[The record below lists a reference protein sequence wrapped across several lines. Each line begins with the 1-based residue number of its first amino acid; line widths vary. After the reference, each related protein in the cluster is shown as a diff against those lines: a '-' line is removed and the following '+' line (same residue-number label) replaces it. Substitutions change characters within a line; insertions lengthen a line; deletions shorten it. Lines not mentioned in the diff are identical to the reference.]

1 MHPRRSARSGMAL
14 IVALAAVVLAGGM
27 ALCMQARSAAIARAE
42 RAEAEIELARS
53 AAAEAAREAIWLLA
67 ADEDLE
73 TDHLGE
79 EWAKPRET
87 NREDGL
93 STWAMAEDAGR
104 FFNWNNLA
112 VSNRAARSQREILAD
127 LMIFCGDFAPAGRV
141 DAMADYVDADD
152 DGDYEAE
159 RYREEGA
166 GHAPANRILWAPV
179 ELTRARGFS
188 AGDFRPRPKKSTD
201 DVFGGDLSA
210 ATAVVPVR
218 LEEPLPIN
226 VNTAARE
233 ALLGVTG
240 IDHDAAVRTVMALRE
255 VKPFRSLGALALANP
270 EWAARIEGSVGTSSS
285 IYRVRARASLGG
297 RHRTVLAWVRRD
309 SAGDVRIVQ
318 WVEGG
323 G

>member
-1 MHPRRSARSGMAL
+1 MQPGRSARSGMAL

-42 RAEAEIELARS
+42 RAEAEVELARA
-53 AAAEAAREAIWLLA
+53 AAAEAAREAIWILA

-79 EWAKPRET
+79 EWAQPRET
-87 NREDGL
+87 TREGGL
-93 STWAMAEDAGR
+93 STWAVVEDAGR
-104 FFNWNNLA
+104 YFNWNNLA
-112 VSNRAARSQREILAD
+112 VSNRAARSQREILSD
-127 LMIFCGDFAPAGRV
+127 LMMFCGDFAPAERV
-141 DAMADYVDADD
+141 EAVADYVDADGEGAYED
-152 DGDYEAE
+152 D
-159 RYREEGA
+159 RYRELGP
-166 GHAPANRILWAPV
+166 GQAPANRILWAPV
-179 ELTRARGFS
+179 ELTRAIGFS
-188 AGDFRPRPKKSTD
+188 AEDFRPRPPTSSD

-226 VNTAARE
+226 VNTASRE

-240 IDHDAAVRTVMALRE
+240 IEHDAAVRTVMALRE
-255 VKPFRSLGALALANP
+255 VKPFHSLGALSMANP